1 MEKEIY
7 EMTPLSQDSL
17 HRKNIEVRALL
28 GDRFLINFAGMSDS
42 EPCKKYIKVIRSRNH
57 VMRDEVSC
65 RVVNHWESKGLI
77 ECERNNESGWRR
89 FNLIESVWLRI
100 VQRLREIGLPLTKI
114 GKIKPFYFEDNEQSI
129 SMADFYITLARLVKQ
144 PVFFV
149 VLLNDEQAEL
159 LDFRELHAAMSLH
172 LLGNYIS
179 ININDILN
187 QICTPKVKPKYPL
200 MRTVSPNLCDAL
212 DILEDEDYDT
222 ATIHKKDKNIQK
234 VELNKHCDNKMS
246 DHAILEDYDDVDLV
260 KKKRKGQ
267 VISKKRTV
275 IKTLEE

>member
-1 MEKEIY
+1 
-7 EMTPLSQDSL
+7 
-17 HRKNIEVRALL
+17 
-28 GDRFLINFAGMSDS
+28 
-42 EPCKKYIKVIRSRNH
+42 
-57 VMRDEVSC
+57 
-65 RVVNHWESKGLI
+65 
-77 ECERNNESGWRR
+77 
-89 FNLIESVWLRI
+89 
-100 VQRLREIGLPLTKI
+100 
-114 GKIKPFYFEDNEQSI
+114 
-129 SMADFYITLARLVKQ
+129 MADYYLTVARLIKQ

-149 VLLNDEQAEL
+149 VLLNDEQAEF

-187 QICTPKVKPKYPL
+187 QICIPKVKPKYPL

-212 DILEDEDYDT
+212 DVLEDENFDT
-222 ATIHKKDKNIQK
+222 ATIHKKGKNIQK

-260 KKKRKGQ
+260 KKKRKGK

-275 IKTLEE
+275 IKTIEE

>member
-1 MEKEIY
+1 M
-7 EMTPLSQDSL
+7 
-17 HRKNIEVRALL
+17 
-28 GDRFLINFAGMSDS
+28 
-42 EPCKKYIKVIRSRNH
+42 C
-57 VMRDEVSC
+57 DEVSC

-77 ECERNNESGWRR
+77 ECERNNESGWRK

-100 VQRLREIGLPLTKI
+100 VQRLREIGLPITKI
-114 GKIKPFYFEDNEQSI
+114 GKIKAFYFEDNDQSI
-129 SMADFYITLARLVKQ
+129 SMADFYITWARLLKQ

-149 VLLNDEQAEL
+149 VLLNDEQAEF

-172 LLGNYIS
+172 YLGNYIS

-212 DILEDEDYDT
+212 NVLEDEDFDT
-222 ATIHKKDKNIQK
+222 ATIHKKGKNIQK
-234 VELNKHCDNKMS
+234 VELNKHCENKMS
-246 DHAILEDYDDVDLV
+246 DHAILEDYDDVDLI
-260 KKKRKGQ
+260 KKKRKGK

-275 IKTLEE
+275 IKTIEK